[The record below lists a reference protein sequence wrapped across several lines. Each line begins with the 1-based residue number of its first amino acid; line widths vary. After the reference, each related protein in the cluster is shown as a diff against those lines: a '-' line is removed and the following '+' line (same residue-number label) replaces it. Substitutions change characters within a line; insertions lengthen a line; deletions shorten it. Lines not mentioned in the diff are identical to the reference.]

1 MLKQG
6 ASELLCLSECFESI
20 SGEGRYTG
28 YPCVFVRLY
37 GCNLG
42 CSFCDAKYAWKKGK
56 KRRINLENMMSM
68 INQFGQKYVCI
79 TGGEPLLQDDTL
91 PLVYELCYFNYIVSI
106 ETNGSIPIDKDNYS
120 RSFSYCM
127 DIKCPSSGM
136 AKHNVY
142 GNLEN
147 LGTRDEVKFV
157 ISDYND
163 YLFAK
168 GVLKQYH
175 TMASV
180 IFSPCF
186 NEQNESNAKEL
197 AEWIVADKL
206 NVKLGIQIHKIIGV
220 K

>member
-1 MLKQG
+1 MLI
-6 ASELLCLSECFESI
+6 LSECFESI
-20 SGEGRYTG
+20 QGESKHTG
-28 YPCVFVRLY
+28 YPTTFVRLY
-37 GCNLG
+37 GCNLH
-42 CSFCDAKYAWKKGK
+42 CKFCDSRYAWEKGK
-56 KRRINLENMMSM
+56 KRMISLENMMNM
-68 INQFGQKYVCI
+68 ITQFGHKYVCI
-79 TGGEPLLQDDTL
+79 TGGEPLLQEDVM
-91 PLVYELCYFNYIVSI
+91 PLVYELCYNNYIVSI
-106 ETNGSIPIDKDNYS
+106 ETNGSVPIDKDHYS

-136 AKHNVY
+136 SNKNVF

-175 TMASV
+175 TPASI

-186 NEQNESNAKEL
+186 NEKNESNAKEL
-197 AEWIVADKL
+197 AEWMIADKIDA
-206 NVKLGIQIHKIIGV
+206 KLGIQIHRIIGV